1 MMASGSLCGKALA
14 IVLQPTRDPH
24 ELMMRIPRAI
34 FGEMVAHAKKDWPS
48 ECCGLLAGKDDLVTR
63 IYPLD
68 NQDGSRVS
76 YLADPQQQY
85 LAFKEIEDLGLELLA
100 IYHSHPDT
108 ESYPSQMDIEKAF
121 YSEALYIIISLENPE
136 GEVKAFRISRE
147 GEIVEERFEIF

>member
-1 MMASGSLCGKALA
+1 M
-14 IVLQPTRDPH
+14 T
-24 ELMMRIPRAI
+24 MRIPRAI
-34 FGEMVAHAKKDWPS
+34 FREMVDHAKKDWPS

-76 YLADPQQQY
+76 YLADPQQQF
-85 LAFKEIEDLGLELLA
+85 LAFREIEDFGLELLA

-121 YSEALYIIISLENPE
+121 YTEALYIIISLENPE